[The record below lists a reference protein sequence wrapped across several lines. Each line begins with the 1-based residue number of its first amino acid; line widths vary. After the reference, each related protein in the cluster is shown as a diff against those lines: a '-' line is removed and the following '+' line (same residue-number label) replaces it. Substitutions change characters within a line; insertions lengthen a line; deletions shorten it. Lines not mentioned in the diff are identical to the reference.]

1 MLSIV
6 LTVKAIDIAENPR
19 YLRLVDVFAC
29 TAPRERGLK
38 DLSIE
43 RFVTVTTLS
52 ANRDCRVCEAD
63 ESTDQRIDG
72 STDRLQVRIS
82 SRKTRVSCL
91 VVRRIKFRHHEV
103 RLRGSLFL
111 SVSRDSIRYA
121 WIVE

>member
-6 LTVKAIDIAENPR
+6 LTVKAIDKAENPR

-63 ESTDQRIDG
+63 ESTDRRIDFKLEYHPEK
-72 STDRLQVRIS
+72 REF
-82 SRKTRVSCL
+82 RVSL
-91 VVRRIKFRHHEV
+91 YVE
-103 RLRGSLFL
+103 LNL
-111 SVSRDSIRYA
+111 DTTRYA
-121 WIVE
+121 

>member
-6 LTVKAIDIAENPR
+6 LTVKAIDNAENPR

-38 DLSIE
+38 NLSIE

-63 ESTDQRIDG
+63 ESTDQRINFKLEYHPEK
-72 STDRLQVRIS
+72 REF
-82 SRKTRVSCL
+82 RVSL
-91 VVRRIKFRHHEV
+91 YVE
-103 RLRGSLFL
+103 LNL
-111 SVSRDSIRYA
+111 DTTRYA
-121 WIVE
+121 